1 MRANYLTIIIATTFF
16 IVPAPVLR
24 QEDAEIPSVSCNAEA
39 SDRIPQPEL
48 FNLSRAQVI
57 EKTLKPACPKSTAGR
72 PYNGIS
78 VKGVDNSTMTGKVL
92 CGYQG
97 WFTCPGDGSARGWF
111 HWGSDVFKP
120 GYCSID
126 LWPDMTEYSE
136 DECYPTPF
144 KFADGSP
151 AYVFSSMHPKT
162 VDRHFKWMAD
172 YGIDGAFVQRFVTE
186 TIGEKQLLH
195 TNTVLANCRAAA
207 NRHGR
212 VYAVMYDL
220 SGLQKAQ
227 TSLVIEDWKMLVDKM
242 HLTKSRKGSLS
253 GDANDHAYLHHNGK
267 PVVAVWGIGF
277 KERDYTLQE
286 CAKLVDFLKNDKDY
300 GGYTIMLGL
309 PTYWQTLKN
318 DSVSDPYLHDIV
330 RNADILSPWM
340 VGRIR
345 NTSDINEFVY
355 NRIWVPDM
363 EWCKKYNKEYLPVV
377 FPGFSWNNL
386 KKDPKVFNM
395 IPRLGGKF
403 LWKQY
408 VEAKKIGATMIYQA
422 MFDEVDEGTAIFKC
436 TNNPPVGAS
445 KFLTY
450 EGLPSDYYLWLVGQA
465 GRMLRGE
472 IPLTEE
478 IPKRKE

>member
-1 MRANYLTIIIATTFF
+1 MRANYLTIIITTTFF
-16 IVPAPVLR
+16 VVCFIPAVP
-24 QEDAEIPSVSCNAEA
+24 CNAEG
-39 SDRIPQPEL
+39 SDRIPQQEL
-48 FNLSRAQVI
+48 FNLTRAQVI
-57 EKTLKPACPKSTAGR
+57 EMTLK

-78 VKGVDNSTMTGKVL
+78 VKGVDKSTMTGKVL

-120 GYCSID
+120 GNCNTD
-126 LWPDMTEYSE
+126 LWPDMTEYSD
-136 DECYPTPF
+136 DECFPTSFKYP
-144 KFADGSP
+144 DGSP

-186 TIGEKQLLH
+186 TVGEKQLLH
-195 TNTVLANCRAAA
+195 ANTVLANCRAAA

-220 SGLQKAQ
+220 SGLQKDQ
-227 TSLVIEDWKMLVDKM
+227 TRLVIEDWKTLVDRM
-242 HLTKSRKGSLS
+242 HLTK
-253 GDANDHAYLHHNGK
+253 DANDQAYLHHNGK

-277 KERDYTLQE
+277 EGRSYTLEE
-286 CAKLVDFLKNDKDY
+286 CAKLVDFLKNDKDC
-300 GGYTIMLGL
+300 GGYTVMLGL

-318 DSVSDPYLHDIV
+318 DSVTDPYLHDIV
-330 RNADILSPWM
+330 RNADIVSPWM

-345 NTSDINEFVY
+345 NMSDINEFVY
-355 NRIWVPDM
+355 NRIWVPDI

-408 VEAKKIGATMIYQA
+408 LEAKKVGATMIYQA

-450 EGLPSDYYLWLVGQA
+450 EGLPSDYYLWLVGQG